1 MGHVDARVAPV
12 CTQDGGVQA
21 VGSRAPFSSWPSSG
35 SRHSP
40 ATRQVWVPE
49 RRVRP
54 DGPFSSTVAITPT
67 TLTGDCTR
75 SGPPVRPGM
84 PTLRQYPSNKRE
96 PKDSGVPRDNRII
109 SRAENQGKNPYQA
122 GQSTLVLD
130 GGTRPVSGYEI
141 YFKVLPQNKFTLTVY
156 LVRLVSLSVIGY
168 LINSPITHRLK
179 FVLAG
184 SSLIN
189 LNVLLNHK

>member
-109 SRAENQGKNPYQA
+109 SRAENQGKNDVEKNCYYKYNEPSGDFSLPPA
-122 GQSTLVLD
+122 EHPSHGTGTLSHSPLSYPRRRVFATHASLH
-130 GGTRPVSGYEI
+130 RHCSSGVNGKSG
-141 YFKVLPQNKFTLTVY
+141 F
-156 LVRLVSLSVIGY
+156 R
-168 LINSPITHRLK
+168 
-179 FVLAG
+179 
-184 SSLIN
+184 
-189 LNVLLNHK
+189 